1 VTQSEIDSI
10 AMKVNE
16 EIDEAVKFALESPFL
31 DVSKVAEDI
40 YA

>member
-1 VTQSEIDSI
+1 
-10 AMKVNE
+10 MKVSE
-16 EIDEAVKFALESPFL
+16 DIDAAVKFELESPFL